1 MVNLDISDLQTAPS
15 VTKPLSDLTVN
26 AGKTAILECTIQG
39 NPIPEIAWR
48 KNKRIIGHML
58 DFKQTFIDGVAKL
71 EIGTVYVPD
80 HGCYECV
87 ATNQLGETTSSCNL
101 HVTGRFIMASL
112 CVKPTML

>member
-1 MVNLDISDLQTAPS
+1 M
-15 VTKPLSDLTVN
+15 N

-58 DFKQTFIDGVAKL
+58 DFKQTFVDGVAKL

-87 ATNQLGETTSSCNL
+87 ATNQLGETTSTCNL
-101 HVTGRFIMASL
+101 LVTGIIRLL
-112 CVKPTML
+112 CQCKGGIS